1 MMGGRRPGKEY
12 VMLTKHLW
20 VSAVAL
26 LLVIGGI
33 APAAL
38 AEEEETIHMRSV
50 QSSGAQRFEDLG
62 TSSTAVDAY
71 RLVCPSGTSY
81 AMADVFDHSK
91 DGVLF
96 TVILAGSTK
105 VRASLRHAPD
115 GGVASPVKQVLG
127 QGIYYVYIHKN
138 KASSAKVTY
147 DTIVACFKSDGS
159 ELLPDFTLGQDQ

>member
-1 MMGGRRPGKEY
+1 
-12 VMLTKHLW
+12 MLTKHLW

-38 AEEEETIHMRSV
+38 AEEETIRTRSV
-50 QSSGAQRFEDLG
+50 QSSAAGRVEDLG

-71 RLVCPSGTSY
+71 RLVCPSGTSF
-81 AMADVFDHSK
+81 ADADVSDHSR

-96 TVILAGSTK
+96 TVILAGSTQA
-105 VRASLRHAPD
+105 RAVLRNAPD
-115 GGVASPVKQVLG
+115 GGISSRAKLTLG

-138 KASSAKVTY
+138 KTSSAKVAY
-147 DTIVACFKSDGS
+147 DTIMRCFKSDGS
-159 ELLPDFTLGQDQ
+159 ELNPDLTLGQDQ

>member
-1 MMGGRRPGKEY
+1 
-12 VMLTKHLW
+12 MLTKHLW

-33 APAAL
+33 TPAAL
-38 AEEEETIHMRSV
+38 AEEEETIHTRSV
-50 QSSGAQRFEDLG
+50 QSSSAQRFEDLG
-62 TSSTAVDAY
+62 TSSTAVDAW

-81 AMADVFDHSK
+81 ATADVNDHAA

-105 VRASLRHAPD
+105 ARASLRQAPD
-115 GGVASPVKQVLG
+115 GHFSSPAKQTLG

-138 KASSAKVTY
+138 KASSAKVAY
-147 DTIVACFKSDGS
+147 DTIVACFNSAGS
-159 ELLPDFTLGQDQ
+159 QLPPDFTLGQDQ